1 MNISVKSTTALQ
13 FWPKKKKNKNCF
25 LKYMYMFDFLHE
37 CLQPILLYETVNCS
51 VSLKKECSRTDTYKV
66 FNRNCITYD
75 TKISL

>member
-1 MNISVKSTTALQ
+1 
-13 FWPKKKKNKNCF
+13 
-25 LKYMYMFDFLHE
+25 MFDFLHE